1 MLINSILENLNIE
14 SINKY
19 AQAVFELTQA
29 PTQSLVNLYPQRTWV
44 LSCATQTMHR
54 VASAT
59 RQSTNDYKQRLLCCY
74 CFGLLMNCRDLS
86 SMQEIFS
93 VFVQVF
99 GSPRW
104 NQHIELAT
112 SKLKEYLNKRL
123 GEREQIQQIIKDNDQ
138 NWATYFAVEEIGNF
152 FSFNL

>member
-1 MLINSILENLNIE
+1 MLINCILENLNIE
-14 SINKY
+14 SIYKY
-19 AQAVFELTQA
+19 AQAVFELTEV
-29 PTQSLVNLYPQRTWV
+29 PTLSLVNFYPQRTWI

-59 RQSTNDYKQRLLCCY
+59 RQLTNNDKQRLLCCY

-86 SMQEIFS
+86 SMKEIFS

-112 SKLKEYLNKRL
+112 SKLQEFLNKRL
-123 GEREQIQQIIKDNDQ
+123 GEREQIQKIIKDNDQ
-138 NWATYFAVEEIGNF
+138 NWTIYLAVEEIGNYL
-152 FSFNL
+152 FNH